1 MLMLCIMQEK
11 LTHVTEGNEEGDAF
25 EMLFKQ
31 LEEDLKNDDLSM
43 DDIGDEISE
52 EDMAL
57 LERELEGALDDFDG
71 ELLNSDTAETPAV
84 NEAEKTSKD
93 GNDGPLNLRTW
104 QLNKLA
110 RALKT
115 GRRKTSVRVLSL
127 ILIYWLFRV

>member
-1 MLMLCIMQEK
+1 
-11 LTHVTEGNEEGDAF
+11 
-25 EMLFKQ
+25 MLFKQ

-43 DDIGDEISE
+43 DDIGDEISK

-71 ELLNSDTAETPAV
+71 ELLNSDTVETPAV
-84 NEAEKTSKD
+84 NEAEKISKD

-115 GRRKTSVRVLSL
+115 GRRKTECKSL
-127 ILIYWLFRV
+127 ILIYCLFRVLK